1 MRSWR
6 SSRCSLSEI
15 MNNRVKKLREESET
29 VLSSTFYRIKFHK
42 NPLEIY
48 PTRVYNPY
56 MKWGER
62 NGRNKRVL
70 LSYK

>member
-1 MRSWR
+1 MRK
-6 SSRCSLSEI
+6 E
-15 MNNRVKKLREESET
+15 
-29 VLSSTFYRIKFHK
+29 K
-42 NPLEIY
+42 NCYKILLEIY